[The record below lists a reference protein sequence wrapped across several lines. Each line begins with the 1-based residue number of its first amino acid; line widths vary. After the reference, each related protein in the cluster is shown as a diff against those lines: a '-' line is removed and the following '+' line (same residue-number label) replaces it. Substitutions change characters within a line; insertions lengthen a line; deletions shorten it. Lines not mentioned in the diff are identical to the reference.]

1 MSLPSKAKLKE
12 KKKPEVSFRKNAKG
26 GFLVT
31 GREVRA
37 IFETL
42 DTEKKGVISLYGLR
56 HKLTLLMP
64 GFAPRDCASL
74 FAGSSEISE
83 LDLLQLLEDNDMQ
96 KFDPVQSVFDSLLA
110 VPPGALRDGS
120 RYKAALTSRGTNNKQ
135 SSDSSDES
143 NLDVL
148 LLADIFEAM
157 GMGHLSS
164 EELSIVLSAGDFDG
178 DGALGL
184 SDFRKFVDLTET
196 LTQHHTTAAQRE
208 YLKGTGA
215 DPFSAANSRLG
226 ESKLATESRKLVH
239 KSLKMRSKRESPEP
253 PPPSDNNRFL
263 ASIIGK

>member
-1 MSLPSKAKLKE
+1 MSLPFKAKLKD
-12 KKKPEVSFRKNAKG
+12 KKRPEANFRKNGKG

-56 HKLTLLMP
+56 HKLALLMP
-64 GFAPRDCASL
+64 GFAPKDCSSL

-96 KFDPVQSVFDSLLA
+96 RFDPVQSVFESLLA
-110 VPPGALRDGS
+110 VQPSVLREGS
-120 RYKAALTSRGTNNKQ
+120 RYKAVLTSRGTGSKQ
-135 SSDSSDES
+135 PPDTED
-143 NLDVL
+143 LDVL

-164 EELSIVLSAGDFDG
+164 EELGIVQSAGDFDG
-178 DGALGL
+178 DGVLGL
-184 SDFRKFVDLTET
+184 ADFRKFVDLTEN
-196 LTQHHTTAAQRE
+196 LTQHHTTLAQRD
-208 YLKGTGA
+208 YLKGIGA
-215 DPFSAANSRLG
+215 DPFAAANLRPG
-226 ESKLATESRKLVH
+226 DSKLAAESRKLVH
-239 KSLKMRSKRESPEP
+239 KSLKLRSKRDSPEP
-253 PPPSDNNRFL
+253 TPTNNNRFL